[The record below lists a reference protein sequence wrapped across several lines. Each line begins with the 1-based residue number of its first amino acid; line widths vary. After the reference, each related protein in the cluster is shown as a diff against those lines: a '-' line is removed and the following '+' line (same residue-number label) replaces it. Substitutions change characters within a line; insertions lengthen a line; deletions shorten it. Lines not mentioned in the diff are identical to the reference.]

1 MVDLRAMTNEQMIET
16 LVNAMIVRIDRA
28 RANRDPDA
36 IARIE
41 DAVRRASAEI
51 RGAA

>member
-1 MVDLRAMTNEQMIET
+1 MTNEQKIET
-16 LVNAMIVRIDRA
+16 LVNAMIVKIGRA
-28 RANRDPDA
+28 VAERDPDA

-51 RGAA
+51 RGNAA